1 MVKNVMDKLVKGG
14 YSMKPDDSGKRNYG
28 DPADVM
34 LLLAKEADDVIALAG
49 KSARQEAEEETE
61 KMLRQYEQRAKQI
74 VLKIREET
82 RARADEM
89 AVRFRDALILMVE
102 EASTAALDETIA
114 GVGVKTGE
122 IVKHMQEAVKKETR
136 QALAEG
142 LVAGDDK
149 SRSTRA
155 QREEDS
161 SLNTEKPQAE
171 KISSAGEEGKLP
183 PRAAEDFEK
192 WLMP

>member
-1 MVKNVMDKLVKGG
+1 
-14 YSMKPDDSGKRNYG
+14 MKPDDSGKRNYG

-192 WLMP
+192 WLMQ